1 METAFIKIYEL
12 GVHILDL
19 GYLNLPFMWTFYE
32 KELSVLGSGID
43 QTKADILY
51 QEYTAANILV
61 SE

>member
-43 QTKADILY
+43 QTKADIL
-51 QEYTAANILV
+51 V